1 MTDLMARARALV
13 EANRV
18 ALRPTSADR
27 KRVRLAL
34 QAFLH
39 ARQSPRVTTR
49 RWLAAVILGAIVGV
63 AAGVSAALLVSKLI
77 R

>member
-1 MTDLMARARALV
+1 MARARALV

-18 ALRPTSADR
+18 ALRPTLADR

-34 QAFLH
+34 EAFLH
-39 ARQSPRVTTR
+39 ARQSPRATTR
-49 RWLAAVILGAIVGV
+49 RWLAAVILGGIIGVAVGV
-63 AAGVSAALLVSKLI
+63 STALLVSKLI